1 MVRITSPRLV
11 IGPCDPD
18 RPGSRRIR
26 IDYDVQLPSGDPV
39 TGLEVAE
46 RLVLV
51 AVDRHDAPARPRAEP
66 VAVLDGRF
74 VALGD
79 THRSIERDVAR
90 ASLDVGADW
99 WTTDDGGGTVPI
111 AEWPDHLV
119 ARVELA
125 LGDRLVAEASTP
137 VVTGSWGA
145 LGPD

>member
-1 MVRITSPRLV
+1 MIRITAAQLSV
-11 IGPCDPD
+11 GPSDPD
-18 RPGSRRIR
+18 RAGARQVR
-26 IDYDVQLPSGDPV
+26 IDYDLQVPPSDPAIGHEL
-39 TGLEVAE
+39 TE

-51 AVDRHDAPARPRAEP
+51 AVDRHDTPVRPRTDP
-66 VAVLDGRF
+66 VATADGRF
-74 VALGD
+74 VVTGD
-79 THRSIERDVAR
+79 THRHIERNVAR

-119 ARVELA
+119 ARVELF
-125 LGDRLVAEASTP
+125 LGDQLLAEASTP